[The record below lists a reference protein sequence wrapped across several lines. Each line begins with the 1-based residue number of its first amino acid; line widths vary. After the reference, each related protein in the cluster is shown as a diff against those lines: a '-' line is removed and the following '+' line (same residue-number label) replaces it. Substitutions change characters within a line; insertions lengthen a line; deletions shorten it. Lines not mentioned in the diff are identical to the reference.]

1 MLGRL
6 LYRNFLLV
14 YRVSQWTRDRF
25 TPAGALILGGA
36 VGAGI
41 FGIDTRQTLAF
52 QVFSITA
59 SLLLLAMLSVF
70 TFRGN
75 FRIRRKLPDFGT
87 VGEPVNYKILVENT
101 GRQRQREL
109 LLIDVLESHLPAYSE
124 FKTTMDPDDRKRNW
138 YDRKIGYPR
147 LMGIIQKKRGGS
159 ISPVAMDDLPPD
171 QEVEFNACLFPV
183 RRGYIH
189 FTRSRVARPD
199 PLGIYRAIKSKIN
212 TDSLL
217 ILPKRYRVPVINLT
231 GTRKYQKGGLSMAGS
246 VGDSRE
252 FISLRDYRPGDPLR
266 DIHWRSYAKLGHPVV
281 KEFHDEFYVRQGLL
295 LDTFIEDN
303 SESIFEEAVSVAA
316 SLTVSLNTQD
326 ALLDL
331 MFIGAEAYRFTAGRG
346 LGKTENMLEIL
357 ACVTPCRDRSFSSL
371 ETMLSG
377 YLTDTSG
384 LICVLQNWDN
394 KRRNLIRFIRS
405 RKIPVLVFQIAEDGK
420 PGLDV
425 SPADIDP
432 DCFITLKA
440 GQIQD
445 QLDHI
450 KIPDEIK

>member
-1 MLGRL
+1 MIRRL
-6 LYRNFLLV
+6 LYRNFLFV
-14 YRVSQWTRDRF
+14 YRVSQWTKDRF
-25 TPAGALILGGA
+25 TPAGALILGGM

-41 FGIDTRQTLAF
+41 FGVDTRQSLAF

-59 SLLLLAMLSVF
+59 SILLLAMLSVF
-70 TFRGN
+70 TFRGY

-87 VGEPVNYKILVENT
+87 VGEPLNYRILVENT
-101 GRQRQREL
+101 GRKRQRDL
-109 LLIDVLESHLPAYSE
+109 LLIDELESPLPAYSE
-124 FKTTMDPDDRKRNW
+124 FKSTRDPDDDKRNW

-159 ISPVAMDDLPPD
+159 ILPITMDELPP
-171 QEVEFNACLFPV
+171 ERECEFNARLFPV
-183 RRGYIH
+183 RRGYLH
-189 FTRSRVARPD
+189 FIRSRVARPD
-199 PLGIYRAIKSKIN
+199 PLGIYRAIKDKRN

-217 ILPKRYRVPVINLT
+217 ILPRRYRMPVINLT
-231 GTRKYQKGGLSMAGS
+231 GTRRYQIGGLSMAGS

-266 DIHWRSYAKLGHPVV
+266 DIHWRSYAKRGHPVV

-295 LDTFIEDN
+295 LDTFIEN
-303 SESIFEEAVSVAA
+303 KSESLFEEAVSVAA

-331 MFIGAEAYRFTAGRG
+331 MLVGAEAYRFTSGRG

-357 ACVTPCRDRSFSSL
+357 ACVVPCKERSFASL
-371 ETMLSG
+371 ETMLSRH
-377 YLTDTSG
+377 LTDTSG
-384 LICVLQNWDN
+384 LICVLLNWDD
-394 KRRNLIRFIRS
+394 KRRNLIRSIRS
-405 RKIPVLVFQIAEDGK
+405 RKIPILVFLITENGE

-425 SPADIDP
+425 SPSDIDP
-432 DCFITLKA
+432 NYFITLNT

-445 QLDHI
+445 QLNHI
-450 KIPDEIK
+450 QIPDEIK